1 MNYVNILIVRIYIM
15 ASTRNKN
22 TPGDYAL
29 EKHSINKQ
37 FDERMYI
44 HQSQG
49 QAKQI
54 NLPGN
59 GLLTGRFAARDLA
72 KNGCDIESYLF
83 GIGSTNLETPLAPVK
98 PELNTIKSINVMEK
112 TPMIM
117 PKPFSME
124 PNQRPMYLN

>member
-1 MNYVNILIVRIYIM
+1 M

-29 EKHSINKQ
+29 EKQAIQRQHQ
-37 FDERMYI
+37 ERMYI

-49 QAKQI
+49 QAKQT

-59 GLLTGRFAARDLA
+59 GLLSGKYAARDLA
-72 KNGCDIESYLF
+72 KNDCDIESFLF
-83 GIGSTNLETPLAPVK
+83 GIGSTNLENPLPAVTPQ
-98 PELNTIKSINVMEK
+98 LNTIKSINVMEK
-112 TPMIM
+112 MPMQTPR
-117 PKPFSME
+117 PFSME

>member
-1 MNYVNILIVRIYIM
+1 MVYM

-22 TPGDYAL
+22 TPGNYAL
-29 EKHSINKQ
+29 ERFSSQRKHQ
-37 FDERMYI
+37 ELMFI

-49 QAKQI
+49 QAQQT

-59 GLLTGRFAARDLA
+59 GLLSGRYAGRDLA
-72 KNGCDIESYLF
+72 KNDNDIESYLF
-83 GIGSTNLETPLAPVK
+83 GIGSTNLENPMAPITPNINTLPS
-98 PELNTIKSINVMEK
+98 LNVIEK

-117 PKPFSME
+117 PRNFGIE